1 MRPNGWPTL
10 HHWLTGRTVH
20 LNETHTFIKST
31 FRDEIIFDK
40 WQACCRHAVDC
51 CLHNSLS
58 LRAQLNEETK
68 ELEDEPLPR
77 NTCPATWDG
86 LTCWPESAAGQLAW
100 LECPRH
106 VYLLSFEP
114 ACAGYVTKQCFSNGS
129 WFIKNNHEWS
139 DYSQCPNLPVSVF
152 PMFV

>member
-1 MRPNGWPTL
+1 L